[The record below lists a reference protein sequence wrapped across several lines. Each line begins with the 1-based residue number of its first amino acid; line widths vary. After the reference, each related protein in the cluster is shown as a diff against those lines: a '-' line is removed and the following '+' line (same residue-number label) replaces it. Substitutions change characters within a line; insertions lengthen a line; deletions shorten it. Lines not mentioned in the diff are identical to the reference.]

1 MKLNLALISKFV
13 RTHKFILLTVF
24 ILFIFF
30 FNFTWVV
37 TEGFGSSSIGQYDYL
52 APPPSKGPN
61 LDLEKIKI
69 SDDVWNAFISKWN
82 SIHCPTGT
90 GQKCAKAD
98 DANNKIIVTGHLA
111 VTEPELQYFAQN
123 GYYPYNGYVTNYITD
138 NPTIFTKSAQ
148 KDPSGNPYT
157 MSSAQQNY
165 PNRFFFLLFI
175 MPLLNVKNDSSDPLA
190 YQIVTGKVSPP
201 TSSLASP
208 SSYMSSLSPSSSTN
222 SSPIS
227 SSDSNYLDFVSLCKK
242 VVGTK

>member
-52 APPPSKGPN
+52 APPPTKDGHI
-61 LDLEKIKI
+61 DVEKIKI
-69 SDDVWNAFISKWN
+69 SDDVWNAYISKWN
-82 SIHCPTGT
+82 SINCPTGT
-90 GQKCAKAD
+90 GQMCQKAD
-98 DANNKIIVTGHLA
+98 DANYKIMVTGHMA

-138 NPTIFTKSAQ
+138 NPTIFTKSGQ
-148 KDPSGNPYT
+148 KDASGNLYT
-157 MSSAQQNY
+157 MSSAQQQN
-165 PNRFFFLLFI
+165 PNRFFFIRFI
-175 MPLLNVKNDSSDPLA
+175 FPFLNVKNDSSDPLA
-190 YQIVTGKVSPP
+190 YQIAAGKVPPP